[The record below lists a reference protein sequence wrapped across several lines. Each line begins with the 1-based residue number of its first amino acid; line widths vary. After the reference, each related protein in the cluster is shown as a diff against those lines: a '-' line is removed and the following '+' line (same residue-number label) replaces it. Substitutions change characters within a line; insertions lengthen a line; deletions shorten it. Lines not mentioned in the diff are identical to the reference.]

1 MFFNQNLNRG
11 PITISDPRYK
21 NQLGLVV
28 QGTTIPSLTIDG
40 GVGIGSGPLAE
51 QLEAGGKGMGKYLDM
66 NNVWM
71 GYDKVSAESLS
82 KVLYKGD

>member
-1 MFFNQNLNRG
+1 
-11 PITISDPRYK
+11 
-21 NQLGLVV
+21 
-28 QGTTIPSLTIDG
+28 
-40 GVGIGSGPLAE
+40 LAE

-71 GYDKVSAESLS
+71 GYDKVSAENLS